1 MVRSDSGIFYRAQRR
16 PIVVDGIGI
25 GIAADNTLLYELHIF
40 PALHYLHWDFSQAK
54 SYLLTQNYSS
64 VDITKKL
71 QRMGVGV
78 INSAKEDTDK
88 RQQEPTRTYAQHS
101 TNCVQ

>member
-40 PALHYLHWDFSQAK
+40 PALHYLHWDFSKIIFAD
-54 SYLLTQNYSS
+54 SELFFSRHN
-64 VDITKKL
+64 KKL
-71 QRMGVGV
+71 QRVDVGV
-78 INSAKEDTDK
+78 IK
-88 RQQEPTRTYAQHS
+88 RR
-101 TNCVQ
+101 